1 MEYIKLNFPLKGVV
15 ESRIG
20 GRDEN
25 QDSYGYRDVPM
36 GAAIVVCDGMGGAQ
50 GGKYASMIAV
60 NAILDYLSQQDE
72 NCDTVNALH
81 EAISYAN
88 MLIIQ
93 TGMENPSLYGMG
105 TTVTALLLNKQCA
118 TVAYVGDSRIYQL
131 RGKKKAFR
139 TTDHSMVF
147 EMVKG
152 GVMTEEQARLSNQS
166 NVILRALGINT
177 EVEADI
183 YKLPYLENDRF
194 ILCSDGFW
202 GAMPEPE
209 FLKLVT
215 KKEYLGYLIETTA
228 NRVDAIGNAKGGHHD
243 NLTAAVIDVKC
254 NSKMKVKMSKLVKI
268 LLCVLTALL
277 CISVA
282 LNIYCVCKLSQKKT
296 AAPKTEQVADTPK
309 EDKDGSVEDKSN
321 TLKNSNNS
329 RNASNEKDAAKPVK
343 PVKPAEKKN

>member
-1 MEYIKLNFPLKGVV
+1 MEYIKLKFPLKGVI

-25 QDSYGYRDVPM
+25 QDSYGYRNVPM
-36 GAAIVVCDGMGGAQ
+36 GAAVVVCDGMGGAQ

-72 NCDTVNALH
+72 NGDTGKALY

-88 MLIIQ
+88 MAIIQ

-105 TTVTALLLNKQCA
+105 TTVTALILNKQCA

-131 RGKKKAFR
+131 RGKNKVFR

-152 GVMTEEQARLSNQS
+152 GVMTEEQARCSNQS
-166 NVILRALGINT
+166 NVILKALGINT

-209 FLKLVT
+209 FLKLVS
-215 KKEYLGYLIETTA
+215 KKEYLGYLIEAAA
-228 NRVDAIGNAKGGHHD
+228 NKVDNVGNAKGGHHD
-243 NLTAAVIDVKC
+243 NLTAAIIDVKC
-254 NSKMKVKMSKLVKI
+254 NSKMRVKMRKVVKI
-268 LLCVLTALL
+268 LLCVLSALL
-277 CISVA
+277 CISIAFNV
-282 LNIYCVCKLSQKKT
+282 YCGCKLSQKKQE
-296 AAPKTEQVADTPK
+296 APKTEQTVDDSKENKDVKEDTPQTP
-309 EDKDGSVEDKSN
+309 KS
-321 TLKNSNNS
+321 TPKNAKSSNS
-329 RNASNEKDAAKPVK
+329 
-343 PVKPAEKKN
+343 KKITKK